1 MEVMPQVAAGVL
13 LRGSTM
19 KKTITAVLAAI
30 LMIGMAACSG
40 KPGESAATDAN
51 AATTASNDSS
61 ALPFSGSKTPAT
73 ESKGLFKHPEEPLV
87 VPSGTPVTVRL
98 QNAVSSETASPGDRF
113 EAVLDAPLEV
123 NGKTIA
129 PAGAAVSGRV
139 VAAEKSGRLEHP
151 GMIQLAL
158 SSITLNGKAVPVS
171 SSSVIARGAS
181 HKKRNLGWIG
191 GGAAGGALIGGLAG
205 GGKGAL
211 IGSAVGAGA
220 GTGTA
225 YATGKKDVGFGAERR
240 LTFRL
245 TQPITVKQG

>member
-1 MEVMPQVAAGVL
+1 MKSL
-13 LRGSTM
+13 LTSL
-19 KKTITAVLAAI
+19 LA
-30 LMIGMAACSG
+30 LTFLLGLGACSSQ
-40 KPGESAATDAN
+40 PGTTQSTAPDASSSSARTN
-51 AATTASNDSS
+51 ASTNASNESS
-61 ALPFSGSKTPAT
+61 ALPFSESSAAKPAEHKGMFSHPD
-73 ESKGLFKHPEEPLV
+73 ESLT
-87 VPSGTPVTVRL
+87 VPSGTPVTIRL
-98 QNAVSSETASPGDRF
+98 QSAVSSESASAGDRF

-123 NGKTIA
+123 NGKTVA
-129 PAGAAVSGRV
+129 ASGASVSGKV
-139 VAAEKSGRLEHP
+139 VAAEKSGHLQHP

-158 SSITLNGKAVPVS
+158 SSITVNGKAVPVS
-171 SSSVIARGAS
+171 SSSVIARGTS

-225 YATGKKDVGFGAERR
+225 YATGKKDVGFGVERR

-245 TQPITVKQG
+245 TQPITVKPS

>member
-1 MEVMPQVAAGVL
+1 M
-13 LRGSTM
+13 M
-19 KKTITAVLAAI
+19 KKSLILTFAI
-30 LMIGMAACSG
+30 SLLIGLAACSAQ
-40 KPGESAATDAN
+40 PGNTATNAN
-51 AATTASNDSS
+51 TADNSGNSQGG
-61 ALPFSGSKTPAT
+61 ALPFSANKDSNS
-73 ESKGLFKHPEEPLV
+73 ESKGLFSHPAESLT
-87 VPSGTPVTVRL
+87 VPSGTPVTIRL
-98 QNAVSSETASPGDRF
+98 QNAVSSETANVGDRF
-113 EAVLDAPLEV
+113 DAVLDAPLEV
-123 NGKTIA
+123 NGKTVV
-129 PAGAAVSGRV
+129 PAGASVIGKIVAV
-139 VAAEKSGRLEHP
+139 EKSGRLEHP

-158 SSITLNGKAVPVS
+158 SSITVNGKAVPVS

-225 YATGKKDVGFGAERR
+225 YATGKKDVGFGVERR

-245 TQPITVKQG
+245 TQPVTIKAS

>member
-1 MEVMPQVAAGVL
+1 
-13 LRGSTM
+13 M
-19 KKTITAVLAAI
+19 KKSLILTFAISLLMVLAACSAQP
-30 LMIGMAACSG
+30 GNTAA
-40 KPGESAATDAN
+40 DAN
-51 AATTASNDSS
+51 NADNSATSQGG
-61 ALPFSGSKTPAT
+61 ALPFSASKGSGT
-73 ESKGLFKHPEEPLV
+73 EGKGLFSHAPETFT

-98 QNAVSSETASPGDRF
+98 QNAVSSETANAGDRF
-113 EAVLDAPLEV
+113 DAVLDAPLEV
-123 NGKTIA
+123 NGKTVA
-129 PAGAAVSGRV
+129 PAGASVTGRV
-139 VAAEKSGRLEHP
+139 VAAERSGRLEHP

-158 SSITLNGKAVPVS
+158 SSITVNGKAVPVS

-225 YATGKKDVGFGAERR
+225 YATGKKDVGFGVERR

-245 TQPITVKQG
+245 TQPVTVKAS